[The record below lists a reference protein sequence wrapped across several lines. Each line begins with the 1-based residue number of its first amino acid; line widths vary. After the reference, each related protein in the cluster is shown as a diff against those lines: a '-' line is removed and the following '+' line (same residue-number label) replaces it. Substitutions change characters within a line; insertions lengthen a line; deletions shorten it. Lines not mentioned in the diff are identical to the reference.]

1 MTTLLAIDTA
11 TEACSAALLHGGRVF
26 HRFEIIPRLHA
37 QRLLPMVD
45 ELLTESGVS
54 LDEIDALVF
63 GRGPG
68 AFTGVRIATG
78 MVQGLAFASAKPVI
92 AISNLAALAQ
102 RGWREYG
109 AERVCAA
116 IDARMD
122 EVYWGCF
129 ERVDGVMQAASA
141 EVVCAPER
149 VTVPDGFQ
157 AQLGC
162 GTGWSYADRLAVAAP
177 ASAADML
184 PDARD
189 LLDLAMPAWNAGAT
203 LDAADAQPIYLR
215 DQVAT
220 PKGS

>member
-11 TEACSAALLHGGRVF
+11 TEACSAALLHGDRLF

-54 LDEIDALVF
+54 LNDLDALVF

-78 MVQGLAFASAKPVI
+78 MVQGLAFASGKPVI

-102 RGWREYG
+102 RGWREQG
-109 AERVCAA
+109 VERVCAA

-129 ERVDGVMQAASA
+129 RLVEGVMQPVSE

-149 VTVPDGFQ
+149 VSVPDGFEPQ
-157 AQLGC
+157 FGC
-162 GTGWSYADRLAVAAP
+162 GTGWSYVDRLAVKVP
-177 ASAADML
+177 ATGADFL

-189 LLDLAMPAWNAGAT
+189 LIDLALPAWRSGET
-203 LDAADAQPIYLR
+203 LDAADAQPVYLR

-220 PKGS
+220 PKGR